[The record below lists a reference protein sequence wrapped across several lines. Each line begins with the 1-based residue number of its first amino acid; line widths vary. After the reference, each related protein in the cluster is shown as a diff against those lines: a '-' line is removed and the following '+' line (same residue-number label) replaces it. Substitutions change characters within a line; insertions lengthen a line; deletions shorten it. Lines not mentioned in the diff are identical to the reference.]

1 MDMDIRE
8 VITRPEYDFL
18 RTNPR
23 LGNNIM
29 FLTFGGSHSYGT
41 NTEGSDIDLRGCAF
55 PHKENTTLPDKP
67 DYAKIE
73 EFVMEVNKSVVLG
86 E

>member
-1 MDMDIRE
+1 MDIRE
-8 VITRPEYDFL
+8 VVAKPEYDFL

-41 NTEGSDIDLRGCAF
+41 NIEGSDIDVRGCAF
-55 PHKENTTLPDKP
+55 PLKKDLIGLSSFEQAINNLSLIH
-67 DYAKIE
+67 I
-73 EFVMEVNKSVVLG
+73 
-86 E
+86 